1 MLCPLSLAGCSP
13 EWEVAWDPAWECA
26 WEWEELR
33 GGMLAPELRMSLWL
47 PLCTLCA
54 CLGSS
59 SGRAAS
65 SQPEMGGGGTCIC
78 TAPWAATV
86 MLVCPTCQ

>member
-1 MLCPLSLAGCSP
+1 MVMLCTLSLAGCSP
-13 EWEVAWDPAWECA
+13 EWQVAWDPAWECA

-33 GGMLAPELRMSLWL
+33 GGRLAPELRMSLWL

-59 SGRAAS
+59 SGSAAS

-78 TAPWAATV
+78 V
-86 MLVCPTCQ
+86 VGRGCRVIDV